1 MQHSYEALDRPGGV
15 AGAGLFSPLR
25 HRDFRVL
32 WAGMAV
38 SLLGDGIFLIA
49 VAWEA
54 YSLWNAPMALALV
67 GIGMTVPTIVFLVP
81 GGVVTDRLDRRTVM
95 LTADVVRAAAV
106 AVLAVLAFTGSLR
119 FWELVALV
127 AVYGAASAFFIPA
140 FDAVVPDLLPSAD
153 LAAANSLDQF
163 VRPIALRLAGPALG
177 GLLVS
182 VGTGVA
188 FAVDAASFAVSG
200 VAVLMMHPPPAPWR
214 ETAEPALDGREVR
227 ASLRPAAGVA
237 LGHAPLG
244 CARVSRL
251 PRPGRGAAALRRQER
266 PPRVGRGT
274 RPGLRGG
281 RPGSS
286 GRCDRDGAASGAAPR
301 TSPSCT

>member
-1 MQHSYEALDRPGGV
+1 MQHSYEALDRPGGG
-15 AGAGLFSPLR
+15 AGAGLLAPLR

-32 WAGMAV
+32 WTGMAV

-54 YSLWNAPMALALV
+54 YSLWNAPTALAIV

-81 GGVVTDRLDRRTVM
+81 GGVVSDRLDRRTVM
-95 LTADVVRAAAV
+95 LAADAIRAV
-106 AVLAVLAFTGSLR
+106 AVGVLAVLALTGSLR

-188 FAVDAASFAVSG
+188 FAVDAASFVVSA
-200 VAVLMMHPPPAPWR
+200 VAVLMMRPPPAPWR
-214 ETAEPALDGREVR
+214 ETAEPAFDRRQVR
-227 ASLRPAAGVA
+227 ASLRPCD
-237 LGHAPLG
+237 G
-244 CARVSRL
+244 C
-251 PRPGRGAAALRRQER
+251 G
-266 PPRVGRGT
+266 
-274 RPGLRGG
+274 
-281 RPGSS
+281 
-286 GRCDRDGAASGAAPR
+286 SGARSSPLRSRISSSSARPRCCCR
-301 TSPSCT
+301 TSSRTTYTRRPEHSASSSRRAAWER

>member
-15 AGAGLFSPLR
+15 GGAGLLSPLR

-54 YSLWNAPMALALV
+54 YSLWNAPAALALV
-67 GIGMTVPTIVFLVP
+67 GIGMTVPTILFLVP
-81 GGVVTDRLDRRTVM
+81 GGVVSDRLDRRAVM
-95 LTADVVRAAAV
+95 FTADAVRAAAV
-106 AVLAVLAFTGSLR
+106 AVLALLALTGSLR
-119 FWELVALV
+119 FWELVAVV
-127 AVYGAASAFFIPA
+127 AVYGAASAFFMPA

-177 GLLVS
+177 GVLVS

-200 VAVLMMHPPPAPWR
+200 AAVLMMQPATGPM
-214 ETAEPALDGREVR
+214 AGDGRAGVHRRQVR
-227 ASLRPAAGVA
+227 ASLRTAG
-237 LGHAPLG
+237 GSG
-244 CARVSRL
+244 SGARSSQPRSRISSFSGL
-251 PRPGRGAAALRRQER
+251 PRCCCPTWSRTTSTPRPGHSASSSPRAAWER
-266 PPRVGRGT
+266 
-274 RPGLRGG
+274 
-281 RPGSS
+281 S
-286 GRCDRDGAASGAAPR
+286 APR
-301 TSPSCT
+301 S